1 MPVAPRVTV
10 FSEKNMK
17 LTYLGTAAY
26 EGVPSL
32 FCDCEVCKKSMAAGG
47 KNLRSRSQALV
58 NDDLLI
64 DFPADTVWHSQRY
77 GLDWSKITD
86 CIITHSHS
94 DHLYAADTAM
104 LAKGYAHGE
113 SKLHFHVGE
122 VGLQKLKEVA
132 EREHVGERIKLSL
145 VTPFEKFTVCSGK
158 YKVLP
163 LPADHAQN
171 TSPVIYAIEGE
182 GKRLLY
188 AHDTGMFSEEVW
200 LGLRSFGKLDLV
212 SLDCT
217 GCLGLTSEWV
227 HGHMSYRTNKMTI
240 ERMKRE
246 GIAYEKTVFVLNHF
260 SHNGGQTHDELAE
273 AVKEKGVIVAYDG
286 MEIEF

>member
-1 MPVAPRVTV
+1 
-10 FSEKNMK
+10 MK
-17 LTYLGTAAY
+17 LKFLGTAAY

-32 FCDCEVCKKSMAAGG
+32 FCECEVCKKSAAAGG
-47 KNLRSRSQALV
+47 RNLRSRSQALL

-64 DFPADTVWHSQRY
+64 DFPADTVWHSQKY

-86 CIITHSHS
+86 CIVTHSHS

-104 LAKGYAHGE
+104 LANGYAHGE
-113 SKLHFHVGE
+113 SVLHFHCGE
-122 VGLQKLKEVA
+122 SGLNKLKEVA
-132 EREHVGERIKLSL
+132 EREHIGERIKLSL
-145 VTPFEKFTVCSGK
+145 VEPNKPFTVCNGK

-163 LPADHAQN
+163 LPADHAQD

-200 LGLRSFGKLDLV
+200 NGLRGFGKPDLV

-217 GCLGLTSEWV
+217 GCLALGGDWER
-227 HGHMSYRTNKMTI
+227 GHMSVGSDLRTV
-240 ERMKRE
+240 ERMRKE
-246 GIAYEKTVFVLNHF
+246 GIADEKTVFVLNHF
-260 SHNGGQTHDELAE
+260 SHNGGQTHDELVE
-273 AVKEKGVIVAYDG
+273 AVKDKGVIVAYDG
-286 MEIEF
+286 MEITF

>member
-1 MPVAPRVTV
+1 
-10 FSEKNMK
+10 MK
-17 LTYLGTAAY
+17 LKFLGTAAY

-32 FCDCEVCKKSMAAGG
+32 FCDCEVCKKSAAAGG
-47 KNLRSRSQALV
+47 RNLRSRSQALL

-64 DFPADTVWHSQRY
+64 DFPADTVWHSQKY

-86 CIITHSHS
+86 CIVTHSHS

-104 LAKGYAHGE
+104 LANGYAHGE
-113 SKLHFHVGE
+113 SVLHFHCGE
-122 VGLQKLKEVA
+122 SGLNKLKEVA
-132 EREHVGERIKLSL
+132 EREHIGERIKLSL
-145 VTPFEKFTVCSGK
+145 VEPNKPFTVCNGK

-163 LPADHAQN
+163 LPADHAQD

-200 LGLRSFGKLDLV
+200 NGLRGFGKPDLV

-217 GCLGLTSEWV
+217 GCLALGGDWER
-227 HGHMSYRTNKMTI
+227 GHMSVGSDLRTV
-240 ERMKRE
+240 ERMRKE
-246 GIAYEKTVFVLNHF
+246 GIADEKTVFVLNHF
-260 SHNGGQTHDELAE
+260 SHNGGQTHDELVE
-273 AVKEKGVIVAYDG
+273 AVKDKGVIVAYDG
-286 MEIEF
+286 MEITF